1 MPSPSNV
8 SIEFVK
14 STFKPEFCRSETT
27 SFIVIFLFKATVLFV
42 PSVFIV
48 TLAAPDK
55 PNFSSVVS
63 PVADS
68 VAVVIRVTV
77 WVEEV
82 VVVTNTVTVWV
93 SCVVVVV
100 DTVVVRVS
108 STVVV
113 VSMVVVI
120 SVLIVATVE
129 KSPLNFKADFKPEDI
144 PEMYAESVAAI
155 RKVPFEKDAGT
166 PACVSLAVTLPIVS
180 EVEHVITVCV
190 PSSVIVIYWVE
201 ETPRVESVV
210 DSVAVV
216 AVVDVMM
223 VGVDIVEIGNSS
235 IFL

>member
-1 MPSPSNV
+1 M
-8 SIEFVK
+8 
-14 STFKPEFCRSETT
+14 
-27 SFIVIFLFKATVLFV
+27 

-82 VVVTNTVTVWV
+82 VVVTKTVTVWV

-144 PEMYAESVAAI
+144 PEMYAESVAEI
-155 RKVPFEKDAGT
+155 RKVPLEKDAGT
-166 PACVSLAVTLPIVS
+166 PAFVSLAVTLPIVS

-190 PSSVIVIYWVE
+190 PPSVIVIYWVDDI
-201 ETPRVESVV
+201 PRV
-210 DSVAVV
+210 DSRVEVV
-216 AVVDVMM
+216 AVVSTVS
-223 VGVDIVEIGNSS
+223 VVKIVVVVPDDLFATTFS
-235 IFL
+235 FL